1 MFGIKIGFNSY
12 VCKINNLLSFMKIKN
27 LVSLIPFLFLLNVAV
42 VCQNVNYPTDINPI
56 ISLNIPADKWEFTK
70 DDGLLNIN
78 PISHDEDDRL
88 VVMIWASENPE
99 SESALDDISVEAFEL
114 VTTVLT
120 DLEWHSE
127 TSEFENN
134 NVVFTALDGYGF
146 FINDDFSVDIMNTT
160 IMLFMPDSKN
170 VLSLVFFGTPDSYD
184 KWENELLE
192 LIMSI
197 KGK

>member
-1 MFGIKIGFNSY
+1 
-12 VCKINNLLSFMKIKN
+12 MKIKN